1 MTDADASP
9 PKSSEEPKAQGRDL
23 LASIVVFLVALP
35 LCMGI
40 AIASGVPPAL
50 GLVTGIVGG
59 LVVGAFAGCPLQVS
73 GPAAG
78 LAVIVWEIVHT
89 HGLKALGVIVL
100 AAGAIQMLAGV
111 LKFGRWFRAV
121 SPAVIQG
128 MLAGIGVLIF
138 ASQFHVMLDHKPQA
152 NGLTN
157 LSTIPA
163 AIYNGILPMDG
174 SVHMQAAFVG
184 LLTIMALVGW
194 TLWAPKKV
202 KMIPGALIGVIVAVV
217 VASAFGFGVARVPV
231 PQDFLGQLEVG
242 TTIANLGL
250 LANTSI
256 IVSVLTLALVASAET
271 MLCAT
276 ATDRLHN
283 GQRTDYDKELR
294 AQGLGNMVCGM
305 LGALPVTGVIV
316 RSSANIES
324 GASTRK
330 SAILHGLWL
339 LLFVAALPFV
349 LEQIPVSALAAIL
362 VYIGY
367 KLVNPQAIKALYKNQ
382 GTGEV
387 VVFAVTVC
395 TIVST
400 NLLTGI
406 LVGFGLAALKL
417 LYGATRLQVEVEHRG
432 DERVDVWLHGAAT
445 FLGLPDLA
453 HSLEEIPLKTHVE
466 IHLDHLTYADAACLD
481 FLTGYERRHTDL
493 GGSVH
498 VCWDTLAQRRTGAS
512 EGLTAERKAARNT
525 PPQGTPAV
533 SAEAGIEAEAVS
545 AMS

>member
-1 MTDADASP
+1 MSDQETTPPATVEDSP
-9 PKSSEEPKAQGRDL
+9 GEPKSKFARDL
-23 LASIVVFLVALP
+23 LASVVVFLVALP

-59 LVVGAFAGCPLQVS
+59 LVVGFLAGCPLQVS

-100 AAGAIQMLAGV
+100 AAGLVQFLAGV
-111 LKFGRWFRAV
+111 LKLGRWFRAV

-138 ASQFHVMLDHKPQA
+138 ASQFHVMMDHKPQA
-152 NGLTN
+152 NGLKN
-157 LSTIPA
+157 LLTIPA
-163 AIYNGILPMDG
+163 AVRDGILPFDG
-174 SVHMQAAFVG
+174 SVHMQAAGIG
-184 LLTIMALVGW
+184 LVTILTLVVW
-194 TLWAPKKV
+194 ALWAPKKL
-202 KMIPGALIGVIVAVV
+202 KMIPGALIAVV
-217 VASAFGFGVARVPV
+217 VGLLVGLVFALDVARVQV
-231 PQDFLGQLEVG
+231 PSDFITTLEVG
-242 TTIANLGL
+242 TTFGNLGL
-250 LANTSI
+250 LTQGSI
-256 IVSVLTLALVASAET
+256 LVSVLTMALVASAET

-276 ATDRLHN
+276 ATDRLHD
-283 GQRTDYDKELR
+283 GERTDYDKELR
-294 AQGLGNMVCGM
+294 AQGIGNMVCGM

-324 GASTRK
+324 GGATRR
-330 SAILHGLWL
+330 SAILHGFWL
-339 LLFVAALPFV
+339 LLFIAALPFV
-349 LEQIPVSALAAIL
+349 LNQIPVSALAAIL

-367 KLVNPQAIKALYKNQ
+367 KLVNPQAIKKLYQTQ
-382 GTGEV
+382 GAGEV
-387 VVFAVTVC
+387 AVFAVTLG
-395 TIVST
+395 TIVAT

-417 LYGATRLQVEVEHRG
+417 LYGATRLHVEVQEG
-432 DERVDVWLHGAAT
+432 EERNEVWLHGAAT
-445 FLGLPDLA
+445 FLGLPELA
-453 HSLEEIPLKTHVE
+453 SSLESIPMQTHVE

-498 VCWDTLAQRRTGAS
+498 VCWETLRQRKTGAS
-512 EGLTAERKAARNT
+512 DDLTATRKAEREANAESARLEELEVA
-525 PPQGTPAV
+525 PAR
-533 SAEAGIEAEAVS
+533 S
-545 AMS
+545 